1 MKRLTLLFAAVIFS
15 LSSSQTQADLIIE
28 FSDGSATGNVFT
40 ASVGSVVTIDVFV
53 TETGGNTELSSDGL
67 IGFGLDASY
76 GATSG
81 VSAVVTAN
89 SVDSSFPFVNDDAF
103 DNANLKLAGVTFGTP
118 PQGTSI
124 GLGQFSVSVSD
135 IGVTEFS
142 FGDYNPNPTTDDFVT
157 PSGSKLDP
165 ILFAGGRTFDF
176 SISAV
181 PEPTTA
187 LMFGSAALG
196 MLAPRR
202 RKRNA

>member
-1 MKRLTLLFAAVIFS
+1 MIRLALLFAAVIFA

-28 FSDGSATGNVFT
+28 FSDGNSTGSVFT
-40 ASVGSVVTIDVFV
+40 TGVGSVVNIDVFV
-53 TETGGNTELSSDGL
+53 TETGSNEELSTDGL
-67 IGFGLDASY
+67 VGFGLRATY

-81 VSAVVTAN
+81 ASAVVIAN
-89 SVDSSFPFVNDDAF
+89 TIDSAFTTQFDSAF
-103 DNANLKLAGVTFGTP
+103 DNANLKLSALTTSP

-124 GLGQFSVSVSD
+124 ALGQFSVLVSD
-135 IGVTEFS
+135 VGVTQFS
-142 FGDYNPNPTTDDFVT
+142 FGDYNPGPTFSDFTTV
-157 PSGSKLDP
+157 SGVDLDP
-165 ILFAGGRTFDF
+165 TIFAGGRTFDF

>member
-1 MKRLTLLFAAVIFS
+1 MKRLTLLFAAVIFF

-40 ASVGSVVTIDVFV
+40 AAVGSVVTIDVFV

-176 SISAV
+176 SLSAV

>member
-187 LMFGSAALG
+187 LMFGSAAVG

>member
-40 ASVGSVVTIDVFV
+40 AAVGSVVTIDVFV

-187 LMFGSAALG
+187 LMFGSAAVG

>member
-40 ASVGSVVTIDVFV
+40 AAVGSVVTIDVFV

>member
-15 LSSSQTQADLIIE
+15 LLSSQTQADLIIE
-28 FSDGSATGNVFT
+28 FSDGNAIGNVFT
-40 ASVGSVVTIDVFV
+40 TAVGSVVTIDVFV
-53 TETGGNTELSSDGL
+53 TETGGNTELSTDGL
-67 IGFGLDASY
+67 VGFGLDASY
-76 GATSG
+76 SATSG
-81 VSAVVTAN
+81 ITAVVTAN
-89 SVDSSFPFVNDDAF
+89 SVDSAFPFVTDEAF
-103 DNANLKLAGVTFGTP
+103 DNSNLKLAAFTTTP

-124 GLGQFSVSVSD
+124 ALGQFSVSVSD

-142 FGDYNPNPTTDDFVT
+142 FDDYSTLSDFVT
-157 PSGSKLDP
+157 ANSATDLDP
-165 ILFAGGRTFDF
+165 VIFAGGRTFDF

-202 RKRNA
+202 RKRNS

>member
-40 ASVGSVVTIDVFV
+40 AAVGSVVTIDVFV

-67 IGFGLDASY
+67 VGFGLDASY
-76 GATSG
+76 SATSG

>member
-15 LSSSQTQADLIIE
+15 LSFSQTQADLIIE

-40 ASVGSVVTIDVFV
+40 AAVGSVVTIDVFV

-67 IGFGLDASY
+67 VGFGLDASY
-76 GATSG
+76 SATSG
-81 VSAVVTAN
+81 IAGVVTAN
-89 SVDSSFPFVNDDAF
+89 SVDSAFPFVTDEAF
-103 DNANLKLAGVTFGTP
+103 DNSNLKLAAFTTTP

-124 GLGQFSVSVSD
+124 ALGQFSVSVSD
-135 IGVTEFS
+135 VGVTQFS
-142 FGDYNPNPTTDDFVT
+142 FGDYNPDPTFSDFSTV
-157 PSGSKLDP
+157 SGVDLDP

>member
-40 ASVGSVVTIDVFV
+40 AAVGSVVTIDVFV

-202 RKRNA
+202 

>member
-1 MKRLTLLFAAVIFS
+1 MKRLTLLFAAVIFF

-40 ASVGSVVTIDVFV
+40 AAVGSVVTIDVFV

>member
-40 ASVGSVVTIDVFV
+40 AAVGSVVTIDVFV

-67 IGFGLDASY
+67 RGFGLDASY

-135 IGVTEFS
+135 LGVTEFS

-202 RKRNA
+202 RKRNS

>member
-15 LSSSQTQADLIIE
+15 LSSGQTQADLIIE

-40 ASVGSVVTIDVFV
+40 AAVGSVVTIDVFV

-157 PSGSKLDP
+157 PSGSKLDT